1 VLLAVFWI
9 GFLGAIGVTIVV
21 GRHRKELPLAPIGEA
36 PDGVLVRLVG
46 TVVADNGLRAPL
58 SGRACTC
65 YWVEISAQK
74 SRERGRW
81 RSQDARVFRLT
92 DPTGTASVPI
102 EGVHLEV
109 SADHIHETSA
119 ARLTH
124 SLRVTLERLGVKLE
138 KVSELEMYEGIIADG
153 DEIEVVGC
161 GIRVPLPGDRRERG
175 FRDPSPGLLE
185 LHGAVHLVGARRP
198 IRIVE

>member
-1 VLLAVFWI
+1 MLLAVFWI

-36 PDGVLVRLVG
+36 PDGVLVRLV
-46 TVVADNGLRAPL
+46 
-58 SGRACTC
+58 
-65 YWVEISAQK
+65 SAQK

-124 SLRVTLERLGVKLE
+124 SLRVTLERFGVKLE
-138 KVSELEMYEGIIADG
+138 KVSKLEMYEGIIADG